1 MPIESP
7 KINNISIDSV
17 FLGSPV
23 VVKNSQGSL
32 YVKINNN
39 SNIAEDGVK
48 IEVYLNNK
56 SVGSVVTNLP
66 ANTQTTEEI
75 SFPIGENNYLTG
87 KVSTA
92 DNGYDFDNNLFF
104 SINIPSDI
112 RVYHCY
118 ENDYKT
124 LIPNIFI
131 GDSLFNYQKIN
142 LDALINTNGQSA
154 FYILESLNNI
164 SPDAFNN
171 VLKKVQEGS
180 AVFIVPPIKNAN
192 YLNSLLS
199 KINITI
205 SDALDEQSLRVENIS
220 FSLPFSKECLP
231 AHQGTMI
238 IHW

>member
-39 SNIAEDGVK
+39 SDIAEDGVK

-104 SINIPSDI
+104 
-112 RVYHCY
+112 
-118 ENDYKT
+118 
-124 LIPNIFI
+124 L
-131 GDSLFNYQKIN
+131 
-142 LDALINTNGQSA
+142 
-154 FYILESLNNI
+154 
-164 SPDAFNN
+164 
-171 VLKKVQEGS
+171 
-180 AVFIVPPIKNAN
+180 
-192 YLNSLLS
+192 
-199 KINITI
+199 
-205 SDALDEQSLRVENIS
+205 
-220 FSLPFSKECLP
+220 
-231 AHQGTMI
+231 
-238 IHW
+238 